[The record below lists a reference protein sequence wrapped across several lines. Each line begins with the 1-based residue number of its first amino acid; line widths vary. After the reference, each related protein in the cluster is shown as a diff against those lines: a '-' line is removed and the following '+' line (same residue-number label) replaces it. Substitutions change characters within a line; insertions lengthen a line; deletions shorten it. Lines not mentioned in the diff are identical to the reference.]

1 MKMTLMSTYVKGSG
15 HSNVSCLTSVLSKM
29 HRRHFIN
36 DAEIWKSY
44 YFKSLFFFRFASLWL
59 HLNIQMN
66 GHSLKQWIQHESQRD
81 KYEEPAGFSC
91 WAQDALKVH
100 KEIVP
105 ERLDHMLQSSKRYTK
120 LPFKNI

>member
-91 WAQDALKVH
+91 SDALKVH
-100 KEIVP
+100 KEIATCDPGV
-105 ERLDHMLQSSKRYTK
+105 LGQSSKRYTK
-120 LPFKNI
+120 TPF